1 MKKILLDGYYN
12 HGNYGDDL
20 LMMVSINFLKE
31 MGVEFRMHAKHLQFF
46 DSFICNSSTG
56 DENLIV
62 KGGGGLFFDFKKEA
76 IFKDRIFNKLFSI
89 PLFRKLAY
97 FKLKANTDTVLLGV
111 GIGPYS
117 DKSSRLWRQLLSME
131 AVKLFCLRDQE
142 SVNFALAKGFTNVI
156 QTTDLV
162 FNTHLW
168 SQYNQ
173 VKKQSIAKKVNK
185 VGIVFRKWMYYDINY
200 EAILSELVKAYGKN
214 QVVLYFLQD
223 SDTVVVKDFN
233 QYEHY
238 IYQQGKEA
246 QLTTFTNA
254 LSEVDLIYTM
264 RAHGAIVGSCLN
276 IPTVILPIEN
286 KLKNVHQMIPDISYL
301 NPDLYTYDFDAIN
314 TWYETL
320 EITTFEER
328 TKRNQE
334 MWDSKLATIKK
345 SLTHA

>member
-20 LMMVSINFLKE
+20 LMVVSINFLKE

-62 KGGGGLFFDFKKEA
+62 KGGGGLFFDFNKNA

-173 VKKQSIAKKVNK
+173 VKKQGIAKKVNK
-185 VGIVFRKWMYYDINY
+185 VGVVFRKWMYYDINY
-200 EAILSELVKAYGKN
+200 EAILSELVKAYGIN

-223 SDTVVVKDFN
+223 SDTVVVKNIN
-233 QYEHY
+233 QYQHY
-238 IYQQGKEA
+238 IYEQGKEA
-246 QLTTFTNA
+246 HLTTFTNA
-254 LSEVDLIYTM
+254 LLEVDLIYTM
-264 RAHGAIVGSCLN
+264 RAHGAIVGACLN

-301 NPDLYTYDFDAIN
+301 NPDLYTYDFEAIHV
-314 TWYETL
+314 WHETL
-320 EITTFEER
+320 ELTTFEER

-334 MWDSKLATIKK
+334 MWNSQLPIIKK
-345 SLTHA
+345 SLTDA